1 MPLMLASFLVL
12 LYSVI
17 LMNRLFNIHHFRST
31 YKLLD
36 FCYPKTLY
44 QIVSK
49 IHKILKITNKIRN
62 VLNIRDVFKG
72 NNGSLKF
79 EITAKRLYAASQR
92 VL

>member
-17 LMNRLFNIHHFRST
+17 LMNRLFNIPHFRST

-44 QIVSK
+44 RIVSK

-72 NNGSLKF
+72 KK
-79 EITAKRLYAASQR
+79 TAAE
-92 VL
+92 